1 MGCCHSKSVEV
12 DDNNR
17 LKTPTQPVIDRENR
31 PEGNIPDD
39 HKENE
44 QKIDK
49 PKISVNISNNNNDL
63 TNKEIINTPT
73 DSFFSHNNN
82 SMTDKTNMSSIIV
95 DVVGDNRKK
104 NIRRLSHLNINDEG
118 EKNFIKSDNVIGL
131 IKKSTSKSTVLSQ
144 FEDKQIDGLISK
156 MYLKVLE
163 EGETILTPDDIC
175 SFAFVIENGEIEI
188 NVLFLNI

>member
-17 LKTPTQPVIDRENR
+17 SKTPTQPVIDRENR

-163 EGETILTPDDIC
+163 ESETILTPDDIC